1 MSDNE
6 KQQTLQEDNQYEYA
20 SDTDDAPE
28 QQVAAPQPRQQQGQR
43 TMQRARQ
50 NQSQD
55 QQFQVPQQQA
65 QQQQMVPAMDQRMTG
80 NMGGRTGAIRESR
93 IKDRPQP
100 KEERDSSLKI
110 KIELDLEVE
119 VDLYARVKGDV
130 TIGLM

>member
-1 MSDNE
+1 
-6 KQQTLQEDNQYEYA
+6 LQEDNNYEYA
-20 SDTDDAPE
+20 SDTDEPQE
-28 QQVAAPQPRQQQGQR
+28 KQQVAQAAPRQGQR

-50 NQSQD
+50 NQAQT
-55 QQFQVPQQQA
+55 QQFQPQQQQPA
-65 QQQQMVPAMDQRMTG
+65 QQQMVPAMDQRMTG

-93 IKDRPQP
+93 IKDRPAP

>member
-1 MSDNE
+1 MAQSDDENQVQYASESEEE
-6 KQQTLQEDNQYEYA
+6 KQ
-20 SDTDDAPE
+20 PF
-28 QQVAAPQPRQQQGQR
+28 VPPQPQGQR

-50 NQSQD
+50 NR
-55 QQFQVPQQQA
+55 
-65 QQQQMVPAMDQRMTG
+65 QQQQQQQPNGVQQPNNQQLAQRDERVTG

-93 IKDRPQP
+93 IKDRPVPQ
-100 KEERDSSLKI
+100 ETRDSSLKI